1 MGLQLTDWVCELAD
15 WLTDQMTNYL
25 TQVDSYRLI
34 DFFTGWLIS
43 WLTKLA
49 GWLIWMVDW
58 LAIADQLAG

>member
-43 WLTKLA
+43 WLNKLA